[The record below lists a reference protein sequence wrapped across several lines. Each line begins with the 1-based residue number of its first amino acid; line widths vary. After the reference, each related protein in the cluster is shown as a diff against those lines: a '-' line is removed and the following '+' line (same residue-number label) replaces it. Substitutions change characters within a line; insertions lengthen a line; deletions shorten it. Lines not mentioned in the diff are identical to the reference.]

1 VTMSRATKVAMSPV
15 RTFAGRRGS
24 IGLAAIATLGLAAT
38 VLDVSAQAPSAA
50 AYPDR
55 VVKIVV
61 PYPPGGAIDPVARAI
76 AQRLTERWPHPVIV
90 ENRPGGNT
98 FIAAEAVAKA
108 APDGYTLIVA
118 AVGTLAVN
126 PNVYARLPYDPA
138 RDYAPITKL
147 ADLPLMLV
155 VAPSAPWQSVA
166 DVIDAARREPGKL
179 TFASGGAGQG
189 SHLAGELF
197 KSMAGI
203 SITHVPYKGN
213 APAVADVMGGHVG
226 MIFDGMAASL
236 PNVRAGKLRALAV
249 TTTKRSASIPEL
261 PTVAESG
268 LPGFEVASWFG
279 LLAPAGTPAPVIAK
293 LNAAVVPILKEPDV
307 VKLMDNLGLEPAPG
321 TPDEF
326 AAYIRAEQAK
336 WARVVREA
344 KIQIE

>member
-1 VTMSRATKVAMSPV
+1 MLEVDRVVRRPPV
-15 RTFAGRRGS
+15 R
-24 IGLAAIATLGLAAT
+24 LAAIATLFLAAT
-38 VLDVSAQAPSAA
+38 VFDATAQAPAA
-50 AYPDR
+50 ASYPDH
-55 VVKIVV
+55 VVKIIV
-61 PYPPGGAIDPVARAI
+61 PYPPGGAVDPVARAI
-76 AQRLTERWPHPVIV
+76 AQRLSEQWPHPVIV

-98 FIAAEAVAKA
+98 FIAAELVAKA

-126 PNVYARLPYDPA
+126 PNVYAKLPYDPVKDFTPVA
-138 RDYAPITKL
+138 KL
-147 ADLPLMLV
+147 ADLPLILV
-155 VAPSAPWQSVA
+155 VSPNSPWRSVG
-166 DVIDAARREPGKL
+166 DIIDAAKREPGKV

-213 APAVADVMGGHVG
+213 APAVADVMGGHVA

-236 PNVRAGKLRALAV
+236 PNVRAGKLRGLAV
-249 TTTKRSASIPEL
+249 TTLKRSSAMPEL
-261 PTVAESG
+261 PTVSEAG
-268 LPGFEVASWFG
+268 LPGFEVGSWFG

-307 VKLMDNLGLEPAPG
+307 VKLMGNLGLEPAPS